1 MFNKSPLKSRIQIR
15 ILLAGAVS
23 VLALSACNSGDAAKG
38 AAAPASASASAK
50 DAVVATV
57 NGAPIAE
64 SRVDLM
70 LKQRAA
76 QGQPDNPET
85 RKAVLDQLTMQML
98 VAQEA
103 VKKGIDKTP
112 EIADQIELTRQS
124 VLANAFV
131 QDYLKTSVI
140 SDDMLKA
147 EYDKIKAQMSGT
159 EYKARHILVE
169 KEADAKDII
178 AKLKKEPKAFE
189 ALAKQKSLDTG
200 SKVNGGDLGWFDPRN
215 MVPEFGAAVAKLEKG
230 KFTDEPVKSQF
241 GYHVILLEDSRAKAV
256 PPLEQ
261 VKPGLTQQVQQQNL
275 KKLLDDMKA
284 KAKIEIVQ
292 APAPAAAP
300 AAAGSPAAGSPA
312 AGSPAAASAAASV
325 PPSAAAPAKET
336 KPAAEEP
343 VKK

>member
-1 MFNKSPLKSRIQIR
+1 MFNKSPLKSRIEIR

-23 VLALSACNSGDAAKG
+23 VLALSACNSRDAAKG
-38 AAAPASASASAK
+38 AASPASASTK

-85 RKAVLDQLTMQML
+85 RKAILDQLTMQML

-178 AKLKKEPKAFE
+178 AKLKKDPKAFE

-230 KFTDEPVKSQF
+230 KFTEEPVKSQF

-261 VKPGLTQQVQQQNL
+261 VKSGLTQQVQQQNL

-292 APAPAAAP
+292 APAPAAAT
-300 AAAGSPAAGSPA
+300 
-312 AGSPAAASAAASV
+312 ASV
-325 PPSAAAPAKET
+325 APPAAAPAKET
-336 KPAAEEP
+336 KPATEEP
-343 VKK
+343 AKK